1 MKSNFVFE
9 EMPFMLKKYLTTR
22 ADRYFEKRT
31 AGPVPEKR
39 WHGLYDVPLDDLKQR
54 ALSGDADAAFV
65 LGDIYDQGYCN
76 VTLDRA
82 QAVKWYEKAAALG
95 HGDAMNNIASM
106 YQHGDGPF
114 PVDLLKARDY
124 YERGVKAGCGTAMG
138 NLGHFYADGRAG
150 LKQDQRRAVKLFKQG
165 AHRGDGDSMV
175 SLGYRYSTGSGVR
188 KSPVRALY
196 WYRRALQVG
205 NPRGAN
211 NLGVAYYYGTVVKE
225 DAEKG
230 VLLLFAALEG
240 GFERAAYTLGLANE
254 KGKGTERDLEEA
266 LYLFRRARADDHE
279 DADEA
284 IERVLTK
291 MGEAFSPAIDPEQRL
306 EDLRIMI
313 RDPERRF
320 SVEALLLELAR
331 VCEQLLEREEN
342 PAADHAHVLGRSSLI
357 RGFVLWKQRNPAYLE
372 PVETALAIDGRH
384 PFLTPPERASLM
396 TARAVAFA
404 RDRKWQE
411 AVDLH
416 RGALTI
422 MKADPEAEE
431 NAVLA
436 AMTDLAFCLH
446 EAAEFEEA
454 RTLNA
459 EALARAELAFG
470 KDDPALLRMIGNLA
484 HNELALNHSNRSVEL
499 MRRQLAIAEQHEIL
513 DVIGATLRDL
523 AIASFSAGDL
533 AGAEDLFRRQV
544 AFAERNGDSH
554 DIARAREDL
563 TGLFERLEK
572 MSR

>member
-1 MKSNFVFE
+1 
-9 EMPFMLKKYLTTR
+9 MPFMLKKYLTTL
-22 ADRYFEKRT
+22 ADRYFEKRM
-31 AGPVPEKR
+31 AGPAPEKR

-65 LGDIYDQGYCN
+65 LGDIYDQGSCN

-82 QAVKWYEKAAALG
+82 QAVEWYEKAAALG

-124 YERGVKAGCGTAMG
+124 YERGVKAGCSTAMG
-138 NLGHFYADGRAG
+138 NLGHFYANGRAG
-150 LKQDQRRAVKLFKQG
+150 LKQDQRRAVKLFSQG
-165 AHRGDGDSMV
+165 AHYGDSDSMV
-175 SLGYRYSTGSGVR
+175 SLGHRYSTGTGIR
-188 KSPVRALY
+188 KSPAQALY
-196 WYRRALQVG
+196 WYRRALQAG

-211 NLGVAYYYGTVVKE
+211 NLGVAYYYGTIVKK

-230 VLLLFAALEG
+230 VLLFFAALEG
-240 GFERAAYTLGLANE
+240 GFERSSYTLGLANE
-254 KGKGTERDLEEA
+254 EGKGTERDLEEA

-284 IERVLTK
+284 IERVLRK
-291 MGEAFSPAIDPEQRL
+291 MGEEFSPAVDPEQRL

-313 RDPERRF
+313 RDPEKRF

-331 VCEQLLEREEN
+331 VCEQLVEDKEN
-342 PAADHAHVLGRSSLI
+342 PAVDQAHVLGRSNLI
-357 RGFVLWKQRNPAYLE
+357 RGFVLWKQRNPTYVE
-372 PVETALAIDGRH
+372 PVETALAIDGRG
-384 PFLTPPERASLM
+384 PFLTQPERASLM

-404 RDRKWQE
+404 RDHKWQE
-411 AVDLH
+411 AVELH
-416 RGALTI
+416 RGVLTI
-422 MKADPEAEE
+422 VKADPETEG
-431 NAVLA
+431 NVVLA
-436 AMTDLAFCLH
+436 TMTDLAFCLH

-454 RTLNA
+454 CKLNT
-459 EALARAELAFG
+459 EALARAEISFG
-470 KDDPALLRMIGNLA
+470 KDDPALLRIIGNLA
-484 HNELALNHSNRSVEL
+484 QNEFALDHPNRSVEL

-513 DVIGATLRDL
+513 DVIGTTLRDL

-544 AFAERNGDSH
+544 AFAERNGDSD
-554 DIARAREDL
+554 DIARARADL
-563 TGLFERLEK
+563 DGLFEHLEK